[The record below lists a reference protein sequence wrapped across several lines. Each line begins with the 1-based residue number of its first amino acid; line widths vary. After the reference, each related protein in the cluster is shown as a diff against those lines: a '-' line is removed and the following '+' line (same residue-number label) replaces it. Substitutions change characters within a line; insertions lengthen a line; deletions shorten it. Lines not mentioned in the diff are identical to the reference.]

1 MSRNSYQT
9 VLGFLGYA
17 FILGIPTCC
26 LPLGPPAKG
35 RRRASPPPLGMAATS
50 LKAELR
56 AWMQNFEHVNGRGAR
71 LPCTRVLRACP

>member
-17 FILGIPTCC
+17 FILRVACPWV
-26 LPLGPPAKG
+26 LPPKVDEGHP
-35 RRRASPPPLGMAATS
+35 PPPLGMAATS

-56 AWMQNFEHVNGRGAR
+56 AWMQNFEHVNGRGAH
-71 LPCTRVLRACP
+71 LPCARALRACP

>member
-1 MSRNSYQT
+1 MSTRQYP
-9 VLGFLGYA
+9 
-17 FILGIPTCC
+17 FILLVACPWV
-26 LPLGPPAKG
+26 LPPKVDEGHP
-35 RRRASPPPLGMAATS
+35 PPPLGMAATS